1 MIVRCAGVCGTK
13 IRRDEKLICKVC
25 GETHKHYA
33 RGMCKKCYDEWYY
46 TIQHDLNQKVCKVC
60 GQKRTHRALGM
71 CKQCYYASRDPKKR
85 REEYENRIHKKGKLL
100 LSENKTCSMYLG
112 VHIAER
118 ILAMVFENVERMPS
132 QNPGF
137 DFICSK
143 GKKIDVKSSC
153 IRIRKN
159 RPAQWAF
166 TIKKNTIPD
175 FFLCIAFDDRENLN
189 PLHMWLIPNYEINM
203 YNGVSISET
212 TLSKWNEFKL
222 SLDDV
227 LSCCNSLKDKTEL
240 I

>member
-1 MIVRCAGVCGTK
+1 
-13 IRRDEKLICKVC
+13 
-25 GETHKHYA
+25 
-33 RGMCKKCYDEWYY
+33 MCKKCYDEWYY
-46 TIQHDLNQKVCKVC
+46 TIQHNLNQKVCKVC
-60 GQKRTHRALGM
+60 GQKRTHRALGV

-85 REEYENRIHKKGKLL
+85 REEYTNRRYKKGKLP

-118 ILAMVFENVERMPS
+118 ILATVFKNVERMAP

-137 DFICSK
+137 DFICNK

-153 IRIRKN
+153 TRTRKN
-159 RPAQWAF
+159 RSAQWAF
-166 TIKKNTIPD
+166 TIKKNTTPD

-227 LSCCNSLKDKTEL
+227 LSCCDSLKDKTGL